1 MGNPISKEVF
11 LARATSRFGDHYDY
25 SLVKYRSYKS
35 PVKIKCKKHP
45 VKLIVITP
53 ERHLHTTGG
62 CKYCL
67 REVRLRILERG
78 LEMTLPFEPPVRQKQ
93 SPVPRPGGANALD
106 ANVSGV

>member
-11 LARATSRFGDHYDY
+11 LARAISRFGDHYDY

-35 PVKIKCKKHP
+35 PVKIKCKRHP
-45 VKLIVITP
+45 VKEIIVTP
-53 ERHLHTTGG
+53 ERHLCTTGG

-78 LEMTLPFEPPVRQKQ
+78 LELTLPIEPPRRRTPSVVPQKDGA
-93 SPVPRPGGANALD
+93 PVLD
-106 ANVSGV
+106 PNGSSA

>member
-11 LARATSRFGDHYDY
+11 LARAISRFGDHYDY
-25 SLVKYRSYKS
+25 SIVSYRSYKS
-35 PVKIKCKKHP
+35 PIKIKCKRHP
-45 VKLIVITP
+45 VKEIVITP

-78 LEMTLPFEPPVRQKQ
+78 LEMTLPIEPPRRQKQ
-93 SPVPRPGGANALD
+93 GSASRPAALNGID
-106 ANVSGV
+106 ANGSGL